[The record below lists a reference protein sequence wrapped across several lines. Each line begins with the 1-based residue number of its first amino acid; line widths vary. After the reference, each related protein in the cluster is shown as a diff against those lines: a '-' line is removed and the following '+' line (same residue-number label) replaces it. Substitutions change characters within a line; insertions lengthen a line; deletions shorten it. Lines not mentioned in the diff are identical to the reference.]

1 MNADLKSRLKAALA
15 GRSDL
20 DVGQFKLVGLGEI
33 REQAGEAWA
42 RIKTRVFTAATQL
55 IERELSPADVVLP
68 AGDGFLVVLA
78 DPAAAVTERLD
89 AVARRLREF
98 FLGHPDMKG
107 LAVEASSGRL
117 DAGALTALADRSAA
131 APPADKPE
139 ERRQVSRSTPA
150 EEDKSDGAL
159 SAWFRPVW
167 DGKNQVI
174 AGNASR
180 PKVWVGGR
188 PLDGRRVAETRMVP
202 VDQTAIDHL
211 AQTAGFDALMRSV
224 RAKSQTQ
231 IYLSIHAETWA
242 SREEREEILR
252 RFNALPENVRS
263 AFRVRMDGMTE
274 DVSNMAKALDEIGR
288 TGVGLMAELPFG
300 EIDVTGFEDVEIDL
314 FGWRCKPPSN
324 ANSSGLM
331 DHDTTALKRFVAAAA
346 AQGADTYLQDVRD
359 LYVLKS
365 ARDAG
370 IRYFS
375 GQAVITD
382 RQIPA
387 PNQAL
392 SMMDIYRTHKAA

>member
-1 MNADLKSRLKAALA
+1 MH
-15 GRSDL
+15 
-20 DVGQFKLVGLGEI
+20 VC
-33 REQAGEAWA
+33 
-42 RIKTRVFTAATQL
+42 
-55 IERELSPADVVLP
+55 PADEP
-68 AGDGFLVVLA
+68 RGDGTALHGALLRTRLHCVGGDWRV
-78 DPAAAVTERLD
+78 RLD
-89 AVARRLREF
+89 AEYLRSLLGAVLQPHARERAPEVLLEVLRHPVA
-98 FLGHPDMKG
+98 
-107 LAVEASSGRL
+107 
-117 DAGALTALADRSAA
+117 
-131 APPADKPE
+131 
-139 ERRQVSRSTPA
+139 SRS
-150 EEDKSDGAL
+150 
-159 SAWFRPVW
+159 
-167 DGKNQVI
+167 
-174 AGNASR
+174 
-180 PKVWVGGR
+180 
-188 PLDGRRVAETRMVP
+188 
-202 VDQTAIDHL
+202 
-211 AQTAGFDALMRSV
+211 
-224 RAKSQTQ
+224 
-231 IYLSIHAETWA
+231 

-252 RFNALPENVRS
+252 RFNALPENVRN
-263 AFRVRMDGMTE
+263 AFRVRIDGMTE

-382 RQIPA
+382 RHIPA